1 MTNEILQGY
10 LKRCRRKHITPQT
23 VEQYRS
29 VLERFLKAVAFPAAG
44 IDAVE
49 DYFGKIA
56 ERYATNTV
64 RLHAAILSG
73 FFNWCVRH
81 GYLDT
86 NYIKDDVAVPR
97 QKTVHPNVADV
108 AAVKAVVADAR
119 VPLRVRTAVAL
130 GYYCGLRRAEIARL
144 KVEDIDLERQL
155 VRVWGKGGKERT
167 VPIGNEPLA
176 VIREYLDCRRAE
188 YVFGPAGG
196 KGVNEATIWRW
207 IRKYVDTNPH
217 ALRHAMG
224 VEATRKGIPLSTIS
238 RYMGHTD
245 PATTYRYAQMAASD
259 IRGVA
264 EVL

>member
-1 MTNEILQGY
+1 M
-10 LKRCRRKHITPQT
+10 
-23 VEQYRS
+23 
-29 VLERFLKAVAFPAAG
+29 
-44 IDAVE
+44 
-49 DYFGKIA
+49 
-56 ERYATNTV
+56 
-64 RLHAAILSG
+64 
-73 FFNWCVRH
+73 
-81 GYLDT
+81 DT